1 MTLRSWNV
9 IKLGAEITFAALQ
22 GTGLLSLQM
31 NSLALELGGVQP
43 YPLSST
49 LHVLVWTLERK
60 WDQKSETE

>member
-1 MTLRSWNV
+1 MTLRSRNV

-31 NSLALELGGVQP
+31 NSLALELGVQP

-49 LHVLVWTLERK
+49 LHVLV
-60 WDQKSETE
+60 

>member
-1 MTLRSWNV
+1 MTLRSQNV

-49 LHVLVWTLERK
+49 LHVLV
-60 WDQKSETE
+60 